1 MYGYYNRY
9 VCTREHLFI
18 CMRVFARFYGCGN
31 GCFKVDIS
39 IPIQAELFMIYRR
52 LLTLYICSIVMC
64 LDISSLSLSLFN
76 IHAYIY
82 TRTNVYVRLYFIL
95 YISFSMCISRA
106 GNDEP
111 TRHGYGLLIMTP

>member
-64 LDISSLSLSLFN
+64 LDISSLSLSLSLT
-76 IHAYIY
+76 Y
-82 TRTNVYVRLYFIL
+82 THTYTPEQTYMFG
-95 YISFSMCISRA
+95 CISYYTLA
-106 GNDEP
+106 SVCVFHEQEMMSQPDMDM
-111 TRHGYGLLIMTP
+111 GY